1 MTKTNNMLF
10 TVGLVGLLATPAFA
24 GDVKAPRLD
33 TKMSRASVEAAHQA
47 QNDRFLEKLKKRTVP
62 APVMRR
68 HFVPGRHE
76 LKLVSRENKVR
87 AELLAIEDGRAI
99 YIVDGDVDRK
109 RYRQMRD
116 IPKTAIRVAVMQN
129 GVEPLA
135 RGKVGQVV
143 TLYLRNDAK
152 GFAYVTQITR

>member
-1 MTKTNNMLF
+1 MPTKLNALMTL
-10 TVGLVGLLATPAFA
+10 GLVAALSVPAYA
-24 GDVKAPRLD
+24 GDGKNTAPTSISLQ
-33 TKMSRASVEAAHQA
+33 SLEAEHQRENEA
-47 QNDRFLEKLKKRTVP
+47 FLEKLKKRKVP
-62 APVMRR
+62 APVMHR
-68 HFVPGRHE
+68 HFVPGRHD

-87 AELLAIEDGRAI
+87 AELLALEDGRVI